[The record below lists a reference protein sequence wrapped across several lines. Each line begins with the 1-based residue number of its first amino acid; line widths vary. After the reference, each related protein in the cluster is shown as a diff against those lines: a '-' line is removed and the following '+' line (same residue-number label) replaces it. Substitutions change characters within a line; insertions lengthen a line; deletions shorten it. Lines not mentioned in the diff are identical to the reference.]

1 MVSIFANLSAQ
12 VFGNLPTGQMLT
24 ELSSQVF
31 IDWSTRSQVLTG
43 LPAQVFE
50 DWVARSQL
58 LTELPFHFEDWA
70 VSSQLLTGLPSQ
82 VFDDWLSRS
91 QMLSNFSS
99 QVFENI
105 SSHVTERVTKIE
117 MTTASILDAAGERA
131 EAFAADADGYLE
143 LMAGFAGWIALWLV
157 LFYGLSYTEFLWI
170 RLLPASTRGNLS
182 SRYISARN
190 ILGIG
195 HALFVT
201 CLALPIFLSL
211 PERMWFATS
220 NHLATCAYP
229 DGPESI
235 ATAGMAFTAFT
246 AADIFI
252 SVVHGPITLDYMAH
266 HLIFLV
272 AGLIM
277 RGNCMLPFN
286 AAILLSMEASTPF
299 LNLLLLV
306 RHRTATW
313 LPKLAGVLFTICFVF
328 FRLFL
333 NVYGIAILWK
343 HRGTALPPTLPI
355 WQGWILLS
363 VVGAGAAVQFFWLP
377 TVSRMFCAGMAKEM
391 RAIDW
396 ERLRAACLDIH
407 KALSLAQDDDE
418 NESGCRLTLGGARLR
433 RKIANRSAPCTGERL
448 YTIDEHRRLTY
459 VSFSIGTFEKV
470 IRKKWID

>member
-1 MVSIFANLSAQ
+1 MVSIFTNLSAQ

-31 IDWSTRSQVLTG
+31 VDWSTRSQVLTG

-58 LTELPFHFEDWA
+58 LTDLPFHFEDWA

-117 MTTASILDAAGERA
+117 MTTASILDAAGERV

-277 RGNCMLPFN
+277 RGNCVLPFN

-306 RHRTATW
+306 RHRTATL
-313 LPKLAGVLFTICFVF
+313 LPKLVGMLFTICFVF
-328 FRLFL
+328 FRLIL
-333 NVYGIAILWK
+333 NVYGILVLWR
-343 HRGTALPPTLPI
+343 HRSTALPASLPL

-363 VVGAGAAVQFFWLP
+363 IIAAGAGVQFFWFP
-377 TVSRMFCAGMAKEM
+377 TVTRMFCRGMSKEIREIDWRQM
-391 RAIDW
+391 RAGCV
-396 ERLRAACLDIH
+396 AIH
-407 KALSLAQDDDE
+407 QALSGSDGE
-418 NESGCRLTLGGARLR
+418 TERVLGGGPVR
-433 RKIANRSAPCTGERL
+433 RRSDSRTPCGTGQRL
-448 YTIDEHRRLTY
+448 YTIDEHRR
-459 VSFSIGTFEKV
+459 VVHVPFAIGTFENV
-470 IRKKWID
+470 IRKKWVD

>member
-31 IDWSTRSQVLTG
+31 VDWSARSQVLTG

-105 SSHVTERVTKIE
+105 SFHVTERVTKIE
-117 MTTASILDAAGERA
+117 MATASILDAAGERV
-131 EAFAADADGYLE
+131 EAFAAEADGYLE

-201 CLALPIFLSL
+201 CVALPIFFNL

-220 NHLATCAYP
+220 SHLATCAYP

-235 ATAGMAFTAFT
+235 ATAGLAFTAFT

-252 SVVHGPITLDYMAH
+252 SVVHGPITMDYMAH

-286 AAILLSMEASTPF
+286 ASILLSMEASTPF

-306 RHRTATW
+306 RHRTSTW
-313 LPKLAGVLFTICFVF
+313 LPKLVGVLFTVCFVF

-333 NVYGIAILWK
+333 NVYGIVILWL
-343 HRGTALPPTLPI
+343 HRGTALPPTLPL
-355 WQGWILLS
+355 WQGWTLLS
-363 VVGAGAAVQFFWLP
+363 IITAGAGVQFFWFP
-377 TVSRMFCAGMAKEM
+377 TVSRMFYAGIVKEF
-391 RAIDW
+391 RQVDW
-396 ERLRAACLDIH
+396 KAVRLTVRTMVDGFVGEEDQ
-407 KALSLAQDDDE
+407 K
-418 NESGCRLTLGGARLR
+418 RVTLGGFR
-433 RKIANRSAPCTGERL
+433 RRPLISRKPQL
-448 YTIDEHRRLTY
+448 YTIDEERR
-459 VSFSIGTFEKV
+459 VARIPFGVGAFEQV
-470 IRKKWID
+470 ILKRWID